1 MKDYYKIL
9 SVSPNASQE
18 EIKKA
23 YRRLAKRYHPDLNRG
38 DSEAEEK
45 FKEIQEAYEVLGDEQ
60 KRKQYDY
67 MRSNPFAGSYGERG
81 GKRYTSRE
89 TPFDPFNINF
99 EDIFTGSADFGT
111 GFGDPFAEFGFRGE
125 AQNRVL
131 YEVDLKVRLSE
142 LYNGCTK
149 SVSFV
154 LGNRKHKINLEIPAR
169 TPPGSTIKFMTDIN
183 KTKIVIYAHINMV
196 KDVTG
201 VDIEGLDI
209 ICTVPVPFYY
219 MIEGGRIDVNPF
231 TGLHVRINIPPNTYA
246 GDYFVIKGK
255 GFQQDGK
262 TGNLYVKADITI
274 PKLDNFEQKLIKVL
288 AKRKSGELGSNE
300 IYKLIWD
307 ALNEEYPNHS
317 RVPSSNEG
325 NYVASPSQQFDI
337 SNAEIADANG
347 NSSSSNSS
355 LSNSSSSNSGPSSS
369 NPSSLHEADA
379 ESAHEY
385 ISGHKTEGDT
395 HDEQTQA
402 AM

>member
-23 YRRLAKRYHPDLNRG
+23 YRRLAKKYHPDVNRG
-38 DSEAEEK
+38 DAAAEEK

-67 MRSNPFAGSYGERG
+67 MRSNPFAGAHGERG
-81 GKRYTSRE
+81 GRRYSSRE
-89 TPFDPFNINF
+89 GSPFDTFNINF
-99 EDIFTGSADFGT
+99 EDLFGTGADFGA
-111 GFGDPFAEFGFRGE
+111 GFSDPFSEFGFRGE
-125 AQNRVL
+125 VHNRVV
-131 YEVDLKVRLSE
+131 YEVDLKVRLTE

-154 LGNRKHKINLEIPAR
+154 LGNRKHRIDLEIPAR
-169 TPPGSTIKFMTDIN
+169 TPPGSTIKFITEIN
-183 KTKIVIYAHINMV
+183 KTKIIIYAHINMI
-196 KDVTG
+196 KDVTN
-201 VDIEGLDI
+201 VDVEELDI

-231 TGLHVRINIPPNTYA
+231 IGLHVRINIPPNTYA

-255 GFQQDGK
+255 GFQQESK

-300 IYKLIWD
+300 IYRLIWE

-317 RVPSSNEG
+317 
-325 NYVASPSQQFDI
+325 YI
-337 SNAEIADANG
+337 
-347 NSSSSNSS
+347 SSSNQ
-355 LSNSSSSNSGPSSS
+355 SSSGVSSPRQFDTSNTGKTNTNGSSYSGSAAEASAEASTEASTEAANEAVPDSTYQYV
-369 NPSSLHEADA
+369 PEQKDMEGTHE
-379 ESAHEY
+379 SQ
-385 ISGHKTEGDT
+385 SQPT
-395 HDEQTQA
+395 
-402 AM
+402 M